1 MAEIKPKTLEPD
13 YQRCTQQGVFQ
24 DGHHLLIN
32 PYSLT
37 WGWYMLRALA
47 LCRGIN
53 TFIRK
58 CLCSSFSGSAKPLI
72 ILQRQKKVNRNIH
85 KQVKEIMSAIGPD
98 ECQAKVIV
106 KLSTGCLGHLPLFF
120 KMKQNVTL
128 LVACVAGVI
137 GEGERGSWEKM
148 RGIGERGEGTPA
160 TRTPFDSILR
170 LLANANFWLANF
182 WQ

>member
-13 YQRCTQQGVFQ
+13 YQRCTQQGVFR
-24 DGHHLLIN
+24 DGHQLLIS

-98 ECQAKVIV
+98 ECQVKVIV
-106 KLSTGCLGHLPLFF
+106 KVSTGCLGHLPLFF
-120 KMKQNVTL
+120 KMSLYWSMYHCVCCTNV
-128 LVACVAGVI
+128 I
-137 GEGERGSWEKM
+137 
-148 RGIGERGEGTPA
+148 RGEGVGMGMRALKTQLP
-160 TRTPFDSILR
+160 
-170 LLANANFWLANF
+170 
-182 WQ
+182 

>member
-1 MAEIKPKTLEPD
+1 
-13 YQRCTQQGVFQ
+13 
-24 DGHHLLIN
+24 
-32 PYSLT
+32 
-37 WGWYMLRALA
+37 MLRALA

-98 ECQAKVIV
+98 ECQVKVIV

-128 LVACVAGVI
+128 LINVSLCLCTNVI
-137 GEGERGSWEKM
+137 RGGGGGDESPENSTSIM
-148 RGIGERGEGTPA
+148 A
-160 TRTPFDSILR
+160 TIYGKYSQD
-170 LLANANFWLANF
+170 
-182 WQ
+182 

>member
-1 MAEIKPKTLEPD
+1 
-13 YQRCTQQGVFQ
+13 
-24 DGHHLLIN
+24 
-32 PYSLT
+32 
-37 WGWYMLRALA
+37 MLRALA

-85 KQVKEIMSAIGPD
+85 KQVKEIMSAICPD
-98 ECQAKVIV
+98 ECQVKVIV

-128 LVACVAGVI
+128 LINVSLCLLYQCHKGGGGGDGDESPENSTSI
-137 GEGERGSWEKM
+137 M
-148 RGIGERGEGTPA
+148 A
-160 TRTPFDSILR
+160 TIYGKYSQD
-170 LLANANFWLANF
+170 
-182 WQ
+182 

>member
-1 MAEIKPKTLEPD
+1 
-13 YQRCTQQGVFQ
+13 
-24 DGHHLLIN
+24 
-32 PYSLT
+32 
-37 WGWYMLRALA
+37 MLRALA

-85 KQVKEIMSAIGPD
+85 KQVKEIMSAICPD
-98 ECQAKVIV
+98 ECQVKVIV

-128 LVACVAGVI
+128 LIMYHCVCCTNVI
-137 GEGERGSWEKM
+137 
-148 RGIGERGEGTPA
+148 RGEGVGMGMRALKTQLP
-160 TRTPFDSILR
+160 
-170 LLANANFWLANF
+170 
-182 WQ
+182 